1 MKRIVC
7 IITAFLLI
15 LSLASCSGGSY
26 SAIGMVKSSIG
37 RRASLDFV
45 SFKGHYTFV
54 LRGDE
59 GDDTIEYTANLEEG
73 EFSLYC
79 EQDGEWV
86 HIVTLQSGDSVSSSV
101 EIAPTKSVRVKL
113 VTNGKCKVGMVDFAL
128 KN

>member
-1 MKRIVC
+1 MKRIIC
-7 IITAFLLI
+7 IIATFLLI
-15 LSLASCSGGSY
+15 LSLAACSGGSY

-37 RRASLDFV
+37 RKASLDFV

-54 LRGDE
+54 LRGDD

-73 EFSLYC
+73 EFSLYY
-79 EQDGEWV
+79 EQDDQWV
-86 HIVTLQSGDSVSSSV
+86 HIVTLKSGESISSSV
-101 EIAPTKSVRVKL
+101 KITPTKKVRVKL